1 MFLFIYLCI
10 FILFFNKLC
19 FILSADETQH
29 NHYTERKYERHFSI
43 RISGVRECVDFSHEK
58 SLKEKMQI

>member
-1 MFLFIYLCI
+1 MFYLFIYLYFI
-10 FILFFNKLC
+10 FLNKLC
-19 FILSADETQH
+19 FILSADETQY
-29 NHYTERKYERHFSI
+29 NHYTERKYERHFGI